1 MAWNHTKASKKRK
14 QKKIMKAIFG
24 KAAPLATALIL
35 LLCVLFGL
43 VYANFEPVRDFV
55 DGVGIFPTTTSIKV
69 RPAIDPD
76 GDEMAVHFIDV
87 GQGDCTLFQTT
98 KGAILV
104 DCSESQYGDDIIEYL
119 NAQGITE
126 LEYFI
131 ITHPDADH
139 MGAAPYILEHIKV
152 KNFVMNG
159 QVKTTQFFT
168 KTITYLEEHT
178 EINVIVPEIGEI
190 LEVGALQMNVLGP
203 DPKLVEGDDWNE
215 ASIILHAVYGERAF
229 LLTGDAEAEGEAYL
243 VENFASIIKC
253 DVFSA
258 GHHGSKSSNSMALL
272 NAAKPSYVVVS
283 CGKDNDYGH
292 PHKQSLDNFTAIGA
306 TVLRTDELGTIVFVT
321 DGKVITKQ

>member
-1 MAWNHTKASKKRK
+1 MAWNHTKASKKRQ
-14 QKKIMKAIFG
+14 QKKAMKAVFG
-24 KAAPLATALIL
+24 KNAPLATALIL

-43 VYANFEPVRDFV
+43 IYANFEPVRDFV
-55 DGVGIFPTTTSIKV
+55 DGLGIFPTTTSITV
-69 RPAIDPD
+69 RPAIDPN

-87 GQGDCTLFQTT
+87 GQGDCTLLQTP
-98 KGAILV
+98 KGSVLI

-119 NAQGITE
+119 TAQGIDE

-168 KTITYLEEHT
+168 KTITYLEEDT
-178 EINVIVPEIGEI
+178 EINVIVSEIGATY
-190 LEVGALQMNVLGP
+190 EVGALQMTVLGP
-203 DPKLVEGDDWNE
+203 DPKLLEGDDWNE
-215 ASIILHAVYGERAF
+215 ASIIIHATYGERAF
-229 LLTGDAEAEGEAYL
+229 LFTGDAEDEGEKYL
-243 VENFASIIKC
+243 IENFASIIKC

-272 NAAKPSYVVVS
+272 NAARPSYVVVS

-292 PHKQSLDNFTAIGA
+292 PHKQSLDNFAAIGA

-321 DGKVITKQ
+321 DGKEISVQ